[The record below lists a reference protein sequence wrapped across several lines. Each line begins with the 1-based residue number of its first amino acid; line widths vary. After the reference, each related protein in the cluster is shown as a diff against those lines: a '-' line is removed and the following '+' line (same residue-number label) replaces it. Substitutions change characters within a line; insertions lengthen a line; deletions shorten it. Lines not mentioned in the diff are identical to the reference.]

1 MQVGLL
7 MPPPYVP
14 SALSGVLSY
23 RKREHVCCGTLTHYL
38 YDRTP
43 LMADQELHF
52 AQTAQPSH
60 PPALISTGINMD
72 QYEGTFGGAF
82 LPLGQKVKIPSR
94 ASGT

>member
-23 RKREHVCCGTLTHYL
+23 RNMEHVCCGTLAHYL

-43 LMADQELHF
+43 LVVDQELHF

-60 PPALISTGINMD
+60 PPLV
-72 QYEGTFGGAF
+72 F
-82 LPLGQKVKIPSR
+82 V
-94 ASGT
+94 ASLRDDCTCLHDFARRG